1 MMNDNEDGTTVD
13 GWTAAEFIECAINPE
28 QDKEALNWRN
38 WVGNR
43 TVLGAAD
50 AARLMAGLYP
60 RKLKEPKEHKSL
72 DTDANDPAWEA
83 KHRASKFEDWAAA
96 QGMKSASPAEW
107 LAWADAMGEPVH
119 CGFRLAVEQYAQS
132 APAGKAATVA
142 GPGTVRHSTK
152 PSKPH
157 FLAAQIRSAQAQ
169 AENASDAAARWERGA
184 VWAAL
189 RAMALEESAP
199 FTGMV
204 DTKGL
209 EYTDAANCMQVF
221 TPAALAA
228 YLKRQ
233 REK

>member
-1 MMNDNEDGTTVD
+1 MTKQNESDATTPQLWAWYMSAELRERNPGMDYGTQ
-13 GWTAAEFIECAINPE
+13 GAAEVQILRTFGAHADTLPLR
-28 QDKEALNWRN
+28 QMPSGLQWPKDKPLPPNWRE
-38 WVGNR
+38 
-43 TVLGAAD
+43 
-50 AARLMAGLYP
+50 GLYMKKAELRAWAREHAP
-60 RKLKEPKEHKSL
+60 DLLGSALLAEPK
-72 DTDANDPAWEA
+72 
-83 KHRASKFEDWAAA
+83 
-96 QGMKSASPAEW
+96 
-107 LAWADAMGEPVH
+107 
-119 CGFRLAVEQYAQS
+119 S
-132 APAGKAATVA
+132 APAAEAETIA
-142 GPGTVRHSTK
+142 GPGIMRHSTK

-184 VWAAL
+184 VWTAL
-189 RAMALEESAP
+189 RAMALEGSEP

-209 EYTDAANCMQVF
+209 EYTDAANCKQVF